1 MAFLT
6 IFYRV
11 LDFFNLQKDT
21 TEQAKAEDDEAAA
34 KQAEADEAAGD
45 ELVARLAAAQLD
57 EDQKQSIYWA
67 KINLYVLML
76 EVYVEKCHTESVFP
90 VEQGEELFSKLFRYL
105 FPVTANQTL
114 FHRVKEVKQLYEN
127 RRKDL
132 LERWREHIEDLKSSE
147 DWVTSSKKKYI
158 PNIKDL
164 KFLTE
169 DLVYP
174 LLYDLD
180 YYYLKVIYQEA
191 EKEEES
197 SL

>member
-57 EDQKQSIYWA
+57 EDQK
-67 KINLYVLML
+67 INLSPIYGLFLVLSM

-90 VEQGEELFSKLFRYL
+90 AEQGEELSSNLLKYL
-105 FPVTANQTL
+105 FPVTANQNL
-114 FHRVKEVKQLYEN
+114 FHRVKEVQFLYEK

-158 PNIKDL
+158 PNIRDL
-164 KFLTE
+164 EFVTE